1 MSDINHP
8 KNKKKHPKDMTTD
21 EAMRHLFTSKGHK
34 IIKKHVAD
42 VESKSSMKKE

>member
-8 KNKKKHPKDMTTD
+8 KKKHPSKMTTD
-21 EAMRHLFTSKGHK
+21 EAMRNLFTKKGHK

-42 VESKSSMKKE
+42 VEKKSTKRD